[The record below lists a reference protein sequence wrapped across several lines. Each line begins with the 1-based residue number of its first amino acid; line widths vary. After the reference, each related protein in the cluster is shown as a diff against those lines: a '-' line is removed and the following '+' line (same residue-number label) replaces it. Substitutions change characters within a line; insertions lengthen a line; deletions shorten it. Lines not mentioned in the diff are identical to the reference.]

1 MAGRRS
7 RPPFDYPLNPPQ
19 ESRAPAAGGGAPIGI
34 AESANAET
42 TLPERCSVNLRIW
55 AIAFCVCQKKQK
67 TPGGAVRLLPDAPP
81 SFATPCHVVVG
92 VADAVTVGR
101 EGNLNAHL
109 GLRFVSGGPAP
120 MAIFSQPG
128 PLRVHL
134 GPTRHA
140 AIMGRTAG
148 PRSSTY
154 ARP

>member
-1 MAGRRS
+1 MREAKPGHGDPPPIPFPGPAYTRPGRGWKATA
-7 RPPFDYPLNPPQ
+7 YAAL
-19 ESRAPAAGGGAPIGI
+19 AAGGLRLR
-34 AESANAET
+34 T
-42 TLPERCSVNLRIW
+42 TAL
-55 AIAFCVCQKKQK
+55 CVCQKKQK

-101 EGNLNAHL
+101 EGNLNARV

-128 PLRVHL
+128 PSSEQRVHL